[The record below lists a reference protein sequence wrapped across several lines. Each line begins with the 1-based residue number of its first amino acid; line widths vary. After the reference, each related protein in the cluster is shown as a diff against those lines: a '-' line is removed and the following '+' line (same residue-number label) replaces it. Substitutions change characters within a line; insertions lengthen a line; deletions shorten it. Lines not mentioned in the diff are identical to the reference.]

1 MLWLGIVNNVPTP
14 GISIVWFGKSRE
26 TMLLVEVMEPENV
39 ALTEVEIGTVL
50 PIGNGPVSVSCRV
63 KLVVCVANAIEVLF
77 FTPEK
82 ARVPRAGFPLVVML
96 VELCG
101 V

>member
-1 MLWLGIVNNVPTP
+1 MD
-14 GISIVWFGKSRE
+14 
-26 TMLLVEVMEPENV
+26 PENV
-39 ALTEVEIGTVL
+39 ALTEAETGTVL
-50 PIGNGPVSVSCRV
+50 PIGNGPVSVICKV
-63 KLVVCVANAIEVLF
+63 KVVVCVANAIEVLF

-82 ARVPRAGFPLVVML
+82 AIAPRVGLPLVVML